1 MAVKLFCSG
10 LLRIIGL
17 SSKLSKCRGILEQKK
32 SGLNMKNSLNSSID
46 MWGSFI
52 VHASFLWEILFRKCG
67 EGKYVGS
74 FLSYWV
80 EVRIYINIEVG
91 MGR

>member
-1 MAVKLFCSG
+1 MWSYFVVGCWELQDCPPN
-10 LLRIIGL
+10 
-17 SSKLSKCRGILEQKK
+17 LSKCRGILEQKK

-80 EVRIYINIEVG
+80 EVEIYINVEVG
-91 MGR
+91 IGS